1 MRRLFR
7 HGALPSLSL
16 RARILLA
23 VALLAA
29 IAVAAA
35 AALIAGIT
43 LASLDIERA
52 AAAHRRVE
60 LLGNLSGRVGDYA
73 LLALNAAGA
82 PGLAGDQLTGARAR
96 VKGAFDALDRAMS
109 EGVALAG
116 DETAQTRLA
125 ARSISLARMRA
136 RFDVLD
142 HDITGIDSAGG
153 GAEPMRVA
161 LDSFATAFAPLLNQ
175 MIDEERIA
183 SLVARDDTAA
193 LRSSLVSAGAL
204 AAALVVLLSAFVW
217 FGVARPMLARLAT
230 VAAATRAIGGGRF
243 DTRVPAKGHD
253 ELTFLIATV
262 NLLAAR
268 LARREAAVVADRARL
283 TEIIAASTEDLRAA
297 NRRLEAIDSDRR
309 RFFADVSHE
318 LRTPLTVILGECDVT
333 LRHEHHEEGTYR
345 RALATIRQR
354 ARGLRR
360 RVEDLLRVARSESGQ
375 IELDLRDVDPQ
386 AIAAEAA
393 ADVAPL
399 ARAAR
404 VTIDLA
410 GIVPVPPVKGD
421 ADWLRQVVG
430 GLLDNALRHTPE
442 GAVVRIATRLRDGA
456 VEIVVSD
463 EGGGIPAEA
472 LPHVFERFYRG
483 RSDEGLGYG
492 IGLALAKWVVE
503 QHHGTIAIESPA
515 GGGASGTGTAVT
527 VSLPLQSPIEHAAA
541 DGTVPRE

>member
-1 MRRLFR
+1 VRRLFPR
-7 HGALPSLSL
+7 GILPALSL

-23 VALLAA
+23 VALLAS
-29 IAVAAA
+29 IAVSAA

-60 LLGNLSGRVGDYA
+60 LLGNLSSRVGDYA
-73 LLALNAAGA
+73 LLALNAAGD
-82 PGLAGDQLTGARAR
+82 PGLAGDQLTGARER
-96 VKGAFDALDRAMS
+96 VKGAFDALDRSMS

-142 HDITGIDSAGG
+142 RDITGIDAAGG
-153 GAEPMRVA
+153 GVESMRAA

-183 SLVARDDTAA
+183 SIVARDDTAA
-193 LRSSLVSAGAL
+193 LRSSLVWVGAL
-204 AAALVVLLSAFVW
+204 AAAIVILLAAFVW
-217 FGVARPMLARLAT
+217 FGIARPMLARLAT

-243 DTRVPAKGHD
+243 DTRVPAEGHD

-262 NLLAAR
+262 NLLATR
-268 LARREAAVVADRARL
+268 LARREASVVADRAHL
-283 TEIIAASTEDLRAA
+283 TEIIAASTADLRAA
-297 NRRLEAIDSDRR
+297 NHRLEAIDSDRR

-333 LRHEHHEEGTYR
+333 LRHEHHEEDAYR

-375 IELDLRDVDPQ
+375 IELDLRPVDPE
-386 AIAAEAA
+386 ALAAEAA

-410 GIVPVPPVKGD
+410 AVGPVPPVRGD

-442 GAVVRIATRLRDGA
+442 GATVRIATRLRGGA
-456 VEIVVSD
+456 VEIAVAD
-463 EGGGIPAEA
+463 EGSGIPAEA

-483 RSDEGLGYG
+483 RSGEGLGYG

-527 VSLPLQSPIEHAAA
+527 VTLPLHSPIEHAAT
-541 DGTVPRE
+541 GGSVPRE